1 MTAMAHYGMYVND
14 TDGIDNIEL
23 EAVSDVSY
31 TSLGGQAVMSNF
43 ISQQGGWYY
52 SPLNRWIMAGPGIPL
67 NKLRVVDPCWAEGL
81 CDGSGTPTTGPTQP
95 TTTPPTSTPPTTT
108 PPVST
113 APPVATPVSP
123 TPAPT
128 PVASAPVTP
137 KPAPVTSAPAK
148 HSPKKQSKS
157 RRRPTVAHTASVSE
171 RTCKASKSSTSKKRA
186 KRATC
191 ATAVT
196 ATKRRSAGRR

>member
-1 MTAMAHYGMYVND
+1 
-14 TDGIDNIEL
+14 
-23 EAVSDVSY
+23 
-31 TSLGGQAVMSNF
+31 MSNF

-81 CDGSGTPTTGPTQP
+81 CNGSGTPTTGPTPP
-95 TTTPPTSTPPTTT
+95 TITPPTSTPPTSAPPTTT

-123 TPAPT
+123 TLAPT
-128 PVASAPVTP
+128 PVAGAPVTP

-148 HSPKKQSKS
+148 HSPKKQYKS
-157 RRRPTVAHTASVSE
+157 RPRPTVAHTASVSE
-171 RTCKASKSSTSKKRA
+171 RTCKASKSSTPK